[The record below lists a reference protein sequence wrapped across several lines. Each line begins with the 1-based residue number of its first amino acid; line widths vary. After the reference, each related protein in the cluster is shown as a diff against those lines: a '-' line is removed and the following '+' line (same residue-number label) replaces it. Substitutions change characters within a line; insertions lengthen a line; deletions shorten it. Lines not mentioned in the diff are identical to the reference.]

1 MLGVDIV
8 DGGHDRF
15 YVVSSSILP
24 ETILKTALA
33 KKLLAKGEAATVH
46 EAVEKIGL
54 SRSAFYKYK
63 EGIFPLHDATSG
75 KIVTFSM
82 HLEHRAGI
90 LSQVLNTIAQAQGNI
105 LTINQGLPLQ
115 GVAHVTIAMETAE
128 MRTSLEEVLMLLS
141 RIEGVKNVEIVGQ
154 S

>member
-8 DGGHDRF
+8 GSRENRF
-15 YVVSSSILP
+15 FLVNSAILP

-46 EAVEKIGL
+46 EAVERVGL

-63 EGIFPLHDATSG
+63 EGIFPLHEATSG
-75 KIVTFSM
+75 KIVTYTM
-82 HLEHRAGI
+82 HLEHKAGI
-90 LSQVLNTIAQAQGNI
+90 LSQVLNTIAQAHGNI

-128 MRTSLEEVLMLLS
+128 MRSSLEEVLTMIS
-141 RIEGVKNVEIVGQ
+141 RIEGVKTVEIIGH

>member
-1 MLGVDIV
+1 MSSGL
-8 DGGHDRF
+8 DRF
-15 YVVSSSILP
+15 YIVSSEILP

-33 KKLLAKGEAATVH
+33 KKLLAKGEATTVH

-63 EGIFPLHDATSG
+63 EGIFPLHDATSV
-75 KIVTFSM
+75 KIVTLSM

-90 LSQVLNTIAQAQGNI
+90 LSQVLNTVAKAHGNI

-115 GVAHVTIAMETAE
+115 GLAHVTIAMETAE
-128 MRTSLEEVLMLLS
+128 MCTSLEDVLMLVS
-141 RIEGVKNVEIVGQ
+141 RIEGVKNIEIVGQ

>member
-1 MLGVDIV
+1 VSSGL
-8 DGGHDRF
+8 DRF
-15 YVVSSSILP
+15 YIVSSEILP

-33 KKLLAKGEAATVH
+33 KKLLAKGEAATIH

-75 KIVTFSM
+75 KIVTLSM
-82 HLEHRAGI
+82 HLEHRFGI
-90 LSQVLNTIAQAQGNI
+90 LSQVLNTVAKAHGNI

-115 GVAHVTIAMETAE
+115 GLALVTIAMETAE
-128 MRTSLEEVLMLLS
+128 MCASLEDVLMLVS
-141 RIEGVKNVEIVGQ
+141 RIEGVKNIEIVGQ